1 MLECISSRD
10 GRPWEMIF
18 HHEKHLPKLPR
29 GQVSRF
35 HAMESVTLPETNSL
49 HLRMDGWNTSFLFGP
64 AYFLFSGGTLTFR
77 ECKASEQLDNMPI
90 ACFILFESFNLTC
103 GNWKRFFEYDFLQIY
118 IIQIQM
124 NIPVFATLKVLIL
137 CGSFF
142 RVHSYT
148 SWWWKN
154 TMSMGG
160 KENHIPRKLAEES
173 RSGCCHP
180 IFCCRRSGHLLV
192 AGWQKRKLP

>member
-1 MLECISSRD
+1 MVGIPVSFWVV
-10 GRPWEMIF
+10 RPIF
-18 HHEKHLPKLPR
+18 
-29 GQVSRF
+29 
-35 HAMESVTLPETNSL
+35 
-49 HLRMDGWNTSFLFGP
+49 
-64 AYFLFSGGTLTFR
+64 YFQGELLLLGR
-77 ECKASEQLDNMPI
+77 ECKASEQLENMPI

-137 CGSFF
+137 CGSIF

-154 TMSMGG
+154 TCQWVKSVNGSG

-173 RSGCCHP
+173 RSGCCHH
-180 IFCCRRSGHLLV
+180 FLLSQEWPSPSSRLAKEKV
-192 AGWQKRKLP
+192 TVMSSDKY